1 MLIDL
6 YQISGFLGAIVSI
19 IIYGALQFNFV
30 KADSIS
36 FSLYN
41 LIGSILISFSLIKY
55 FNIGTFII
63 EVFWILISLYGLFN
77 SLKLKCGIVMD
88 KEN

>member
-1 MLIDL
+1 MPIDL

-19 IIYGALQFNFV
+19 IIYAALQFNFV
-30 KADSIS
+30 KAESIS

-63 EVFWILISLYGLFN
+63 EIFWISISIYGLIKSMKN
-77 SLKLKCGIVMD
+77 EL
-88 KEN
+88 